1 MGAIKAYDYS
11 ENEWD
16 VAKFGK
22 GIGHPMRK
30 RLLALLREE
39 GWCRN
44 IDFSRLMNVS
54 PSTVKEHVDF
64 LVVANLVTI
73 NYSFHHYDIVLNRE
87 GFKVMQDFLDEMSG
101 GE

>member
-1 MGAIKAYDYS
+1 MGAIKAYGYS

-16 VAKFGK
+16 IAKFGK

-30 RLLALLREE
+30 KLLDLLKKE

-44 IDFSRLMNVS
+44 VDFSRMMNVS

-64 LVVANLVTI
+64 LVLANLVRI
-73 NYSFHHYDIVLNRE
+73 RYSFHHYEILLNVE
-87 GFKVMQDFLDEMSG
+87 GFKVMQDFLDEMTG
-101 GE
+101 VE